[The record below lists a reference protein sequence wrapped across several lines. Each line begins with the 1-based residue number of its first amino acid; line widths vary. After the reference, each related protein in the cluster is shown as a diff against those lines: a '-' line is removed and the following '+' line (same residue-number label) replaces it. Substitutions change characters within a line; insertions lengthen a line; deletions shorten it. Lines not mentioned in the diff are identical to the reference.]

1 MANVRG
7 AQSTRLTLQQKRHQ
21 ILTSSSS
28 IDTPEPTARSN
39 KPQPNDHEQL
49 PKDTLGAIQYL
60 LNLLH
65 PSKVKQQ
72 KVFPRACMVHQI
84 YSIIQDHTTVDRTL
98 AQLIKDGTIR
108 KFYLAGTGSDEFAI
122 MLTSDYVAQ
131 IQQAKEEYLKDL
143 QEGSGL
149 NHQQRK
155 QDSITA
161 GNSTTG
167 TSKRKLDDSN
177 QLVTSKKLVTEN
189 ASTESSSRI
198 GKQKATAPTN
208 LIDQSHTGEGI
219 FDRFKDLVIG
229 GHCMEISIQHSNIQF
244 VIGATDQDITTL
256 IRYSL
261 LNRSLSAP
269 ANPHL
274 INLNQPV
281 GRGSNSSN
289 NSGGSNSNH
298 TGGHSAL
305 NQLIQATNQEQAKT
319 VKSETTI
326 TSLLPS
332 AAAAAGGGAVA
343 QTVAITASL
352 GRRERI
358 SDDVAYRFSFRQGG
372 LFVTQF
378 LKGRLEILR
387 KIKRQTFG
395 DMLTSAILSKPLR
408 GSSLP
413 HEFHIHDIVGS
424 GRVQSVA
431 TTSGQ
436 LLKLTQKGEATARSQ

>member
-1 MANVRG
+1 MANIRG

-21 ILTSSSS
+21 FLTNSSS

-39 KPQPNDHEQL
+39 NKPQSNDHEQL

-60 LNLLH
+60 LDLLH

-84 YSIIQDHTTVDRTL
+84 YSIIQDHTTVDRAL

-131 IQQAKEEYLKDL
+131 IQQAKEEYLRDL
-143 QEGSGL
+143 QEASDL
-149 NHQQRK
+149 NHQQRR
-155 QDSITA
+155 QDSTSTS
-161 GNSTTG
+161 NSTTG
-167 TSKRKLDDSN
+167 TSKRKLGGSN
-177 QLVTSKKLVTEN
+177 QLTASKKVVIEN
-189 ASTESSSRI
+189 NSSTESSSRI

-208 LIDQSHTGEGI
+208 LVDQSHTGEGI

-229 GHCMEISIQHSNIQF
+229 GHCMEISIQHSNIQT

-261 LNRSLSAP
+261 LNRSLSTP

-281 GRGSNSSN
+281 GRGSNFNN

-298 TGGHSAL
+298 AGAHSAL
-305 NQLIQATNQEQAKT
+305 NQLIRATNQEQAKII
-319 VKSETTI
+319 KSETTI
-326 TSLLPS
+326 TSLVPS
-332 AAAAAGGGAVA
+332 AAAATVVGGGTVTQA
-343 QTVAITASL
+343 VAITATL
-352 GRRERI
+352 GRRELI

-387 KIKRQTFG
+387 MIKRQTFG
-395 DMLTSAILSKPLR
+395 DMLTS
-408 GSSLP
+408 
-413 HEFHIHDIVGS
+413 VGWMI
-424 GRVQSVA
+424 
-431 TTSGQ
+431 
-436 LLKLTQKGEATARSQ
+436 